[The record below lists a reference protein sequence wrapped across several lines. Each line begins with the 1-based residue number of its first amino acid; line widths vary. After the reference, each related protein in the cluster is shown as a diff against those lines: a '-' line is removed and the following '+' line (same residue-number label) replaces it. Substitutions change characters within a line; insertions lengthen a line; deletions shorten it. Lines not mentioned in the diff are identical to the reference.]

1 MKIIRL
7 LFVTIAL
14 SITLGTVGYCIYAV
28 KVKILIIP
36 VEGQLKF
43 TDKYNPDAY
52 LCFPATYT
60 ETDGCIWGEYR
71 IDGATQGK
79 SRTRNRI
86 SIHPEKGLVVSKKW
100 QSDNGFQQHVLV
112 KDGKPCR
119 FADKRIFRRR
129 ALCAVSVDSPELV
142 IVESLY
148 PMTLSCFAEL
158 LAEHCFT
165 AVNLDMGRWAYGWC
179 GDRHHCVWQYNN
191 RDKQTNWI
199 VVE

>member
-14 SITLGTVGYCIYAV
+14 SIVLGIVGYCIYAA

-112 KDGKPCR
+112 KDGKPLCR
-119 FADKRIFRRR
+119 TACR
-129 ALCAVSVDSPELV
+129 ALLHCRESGYGAVGLRMVRRQALQHPSVSPPGLADQLDCGGMTVSVMCPE
-142 IVESLY
+142 
-148 PMTLSCFAEL
+148 SCE
-158 LAEHCFT
+158 
-165 AVNLDMGRWAYGWC
+165 V
-179 GDRHHCVWQYNN
+179 
-191 RDKQTNWI
+191 
-199 VVE
+199 